1 MRWEGP
7 RGSGRQG
14 KRPVQRWGGE
24 SGCQGITQGEVS
36 GRAGRPRMGGADVHV
51 LWPLVGSLSLP
62 PVSQLSRWSLTE
74 IVAGAKL
81 AFRFPSSNRQVW
93 SQLYHAGYIC
103 C

>member
-1 MRWEGP
+1 
-7 RGSGRQG
+7 
-14 KRPVQRWGGE
+14 
-24 SGCQGITQGEVS
+24 
-36 GRAGRPRMGGADVHV
+36 MGGADVHV

-74 IVAGAKL
+74 IVVGAKL